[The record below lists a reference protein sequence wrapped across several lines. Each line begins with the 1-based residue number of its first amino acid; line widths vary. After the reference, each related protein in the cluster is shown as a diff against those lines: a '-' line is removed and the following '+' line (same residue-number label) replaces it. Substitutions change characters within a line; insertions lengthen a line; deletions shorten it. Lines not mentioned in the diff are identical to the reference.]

1 MVAKKISQLNDELDF
16 KLLLYIVVKK
26 LKYIIPFFVLALVL
40 SFLFLRYTQPLYEA
54 STVIQLNNENQASKV
69 FTTTNSYYGDD
80 LSEKVEQLK
89 STQFLKRVLNNLP
102 LGISYF
108 VEGNVLDFELY
119 KNSPFIVDAE
129 LNDDFLYDK
138 QISLMH
144 KEFGWFVISYD
155 YNGVAYE
162 FEVEVG
168 KRQKMPGMSILINYN
183 DFVNEDKFE
192 SIFESKEKLFF
203 IINNKDRIYDKYIN
217 NIRIG
222 VYNEASNT
230 VKIVVEDNNAQRA
243 MDIANE
249 IAEEYKIYDVEK
261 KAESANNVLD
271 FIDEQLSV
279 VYENLFVSEKKL
291 DSFKR
296 KNKVDSSM
304 TKPLPTIYSQI
315 SKYEE
320 AVVNFEFEEMLLERF
335 QQDLNEEDI
344 DTYELFAIISGSEF
358 QGSISELLNSLQETL
373 IKKEQLLY
381 NVTESS
387 GQIEEINYQIEV
399 QKKLLFEA
407 VVNFK
412 QNISRRKEE
421 MLKKLNQYEGQ
432 LSLNPK
438 GYNTMEYSRLGRI
451 YSINEKFYNQLI
463 EKKTEY
469 EIIKAGYVSQNIILE
484 TAHIPTV
491 PIFPNKR
498 LIVLGSLMAT
508 FFISIVIILLSYLF
522 YNSITSL
529 NDIKKYSDISIL
541 GIVPKYKFK
550 IPVSQLVVGNRPK
563 SLVAESLRAIR
574 TNLQFVNNEEGS
586 KIISITST
594 ISGEGKTFIAI
605 NLAGVIAFS
614 DKKVLIIDF
623 DMRKPKI
630 HIGFGVDNR
639 KGTSTIL
646 SKRDNFE
653 DCIRKSTISNL
664 DFITAGPVPPNPSEL
679 MMTKEMSKFIEDA
692 KSKYDY
698 VILDNPPIGLVS
710 DAMRTLQISD
720 YPIYVMK
727 ANFSKRIFIQ
737 NMERLYHES
746 NIKKI
751 ACILNAVDA
760 NLSSYTSGKGRHS
773 FGYGY
778 SQAYGGYYDTDEEE
792 FELANKKW
800 YKNILKH
807 RK

>member
-1 MVAKKISQLNDELDF
+1 MAAKKISQLNDELDF
-16 KLLLYIVVKK
+16 KLLVHIVVKN
-26 LKYIIPFFVLALVL
+26 LRFIIPLFFFALIF

-69 FTTTNSYYGDD
+69 FTTSNSYYSDD

-89 STQFLKRVLNNLP
+89 STQFLKRALGNLP
-102 LGISYF
+102 LGVSYF

-119 KNSPFIVDAE
+119 KNSPFIVSAE
-129 LNDDFLYDK
+129 LNDDFLYGK
-138 QISLMH
+138 QIALRH
-144 KEFGWFVISYD
+144 KELDLFSISYN
-155 YNGVAYE
+155 YNSVSYE
-162 FEVEVG
+162 FDVEVG
-168 KRQKMPGMSILINYN
+168 KRQKMPGMSIVVDYN
-183 DFVNEDKFE
+183 DFVNKDNIE

-203 IINNKDRIYDKYIN
+203 IINNPETIYNKYIA

-222 VYNEASNT
+222 VHNEASNT
-230 VKIVVEDNNAQRA
+230 VKVVVEDYNAQRA
-243 MDIANE
+243 MDIANV

-261 KAESANNVLD
+261 KAVSANNVLD

-279 VYENLFVSEKKL
+279 VYENLFVSERKL

-296 KNKVDSSM
+296 KNNIDSSI
-304 TKPLPTIYSQI
+304 TKPVPTIYSQI

-320 AVVNFEFEEMLLERF
+320 AVVNLEFEEMLLSRF
-335 QQDLNEEDI
+335 QQDLNQEDI

-358 QGSISELLNSLQETL
+358 QGSISDLLNSLQETL

-387 GQIEEINYQIEV
+387 GQIEAINYQIEV

-412 QNISRRKEE
+412 KNVSQRKVE
-421 MLKKLNQYEGQ
+421 MLRKLNQYEAQ
-432 LSLNPK
+432 LIPDSK
-438 GYNTMEYSRLGRI
+438 DYNSMEYSRLERI

-469 EIIKAGYVSQNIILE
+469 SITKAGYVSQNIILE
-484 TAHIPTV
+484 TAYIPSA
-491 PIFPNKR
+491 PIFPSKK
-498 LIVLGSLMAT
+498 LIILGSLMVA
-508 FFISIVIILLSYLF
+508 FLISLIILVLNYLF
-522 YNSITSL
+522 YNSITSV

-541 GIVPKYKFK
+541 GIVPKYKLK
-550 IPVSQLVVGNRPK
+550 IPVSQLVVDSRPK

-614 DKKVLIIDF
+614 NKKVLLIDF

-630 HIGFGVDNR
+630 HLGFGSDNR

-646 SKRDNFE
+646 SNRDSIE
-653 DCIRKSTISNL
+653 DCIKNSSMPNL

-679 MMTKEMSKFIEDA
+679 MLTKEMTSFIEEV
-692 KSKYDY
+692 KTKYDY
-698 VILDNPPIGLVS
+698 VIIDNPPIGLVA
-710 DAMRTLQISD
+710 DAMKTIQLSD

-727 ANFSKRIFIQ
+727 ANYSKRMFIQ
-737 NMERLYHES
+737 NVERLYHENNLK
-746 NIKKI
+746 NIS
-751 ACILNAVDA
+751 CVLNAVDS
-760 NLSSYTSGKGRHS
+760 NLSSYASGKGRHS

-792 FELANKKW
+792 FELANRKW
-800 YKNILKH
+800 YKNIFK
-807 RK
+807 KK